1 MPELAIIKPWQ
12 YLYTHLFLKW
22 VAEITTLCC
31 ALKRL
36 YLEKI
41 ICKVK
46 LKVLKRTSI
55 FYVKK
60 LIKKFRLY
68 TYYLKSEFKI
78 IGDVDL

>member
-1 MPELAIIKPWQ
+1 MPELAIIKPWR

-22 VAEITTLCC
+22 VAEMTTLCC

-41 ICKVK
+41 ICNVK

-60 LIKKFRLY
+60 LIGKFKLY
-68 TYYLKSEFKI
+68 TDYLKSKFKI
-78 IGDVDL
+78 IGGVDL